1 MRCVQCKKENC
12 KDHKSSRYFCKTRR
26 YEISTRGLDETF
38 EGIGSDPFHGEHG
51 LGISIPSP
59 VTLSTTGRLLFL
71 LAIAEFPK
79 GCRAR
84 LVGIR
89 QYVEL
94 QADVVTQGGC
104 TYAIRRPV
112 ESVSWHPPDGGISW
126 HVRKIDFG
134 RMTSPRSSPANRD
147 GLSYLMAQGPSLL
160 FATPPPAY
168 KPPNGGI
175 PYGEPLHPDLAT
187 FYDLRFPWTAS
198 EAGVMSIPIRGSC
211 AVAIFASVLP
221 TDPRVRCSLA
231 GSGVPITSPPL
242 VPEDVF
248 LNTPSLTNAR
258 YGRIAASLIFE
269 DVYS

>member
-1 MRCVQCKKENC
+1 MACVRCKKESCNC
-12 KDHKSSRYFCKTRR
+12 SRSFCKKRR

-38 EGIGSDPFHGEHG
+38 EGIGSDPYAGQHG
-51 LGISIPSP
+51 LGITIPSP
-59 VTLSTTGRLLFL
+59 LDLTTSGRLLFL

-79 GCRAR
+79 GPRAR

-94 QADVVTQGGC
+94 EADVLTQGGC

-112 ESVSWHPPDGGISW
+112 ESLSWHPPDGGISW
-126 HVRKIDFG
+126 HVRKINIG
-134 RMTSPRSSPANRD
+134 RVSSPRSSPANRD
-147 GLSYLMAQGPSLL
+147 GLSYLMAEGPSLL

-187 FYDLRFPWTAS
+187 FYDLRFPWTTP
-198 EAGVMSIPIRGSC
+198 ELEMSIPIRGDC

-221 TDPRVRCSLA
+221 TDPRARCSLA